1 MTGSIRAFVAVEPS
15 AAMKRELARL
25 IGKMSSDGTTGLRL
39 TRSESVHLTL
49 SFLGDIRTDSVSP
62 IIESLTAA
70 VCALSP
76 FEIGLGPPGFFPKR
90 GSPRVLWVGL
100 TGNLPELA
108 ALQDS
113 VAGSLAALG
122 FVQERR
128 AFNPHLTIGR
138 FRIGTSELLRR
149 RCAKTLLSTGIPTDV
164 SMRVE
169 EIGLIQSRLLPVGA
183 VYERLASIPLGG
195 GSPSRG
201 SRGSN

>member
-1 MTGSIRAFVAVEPS
+1 MTGTIRAFVAVEPS

-25 IGKMSSDGTTGLRL
+25 IGKLGSDGTPGLRL
-39 TRSESVHLTL
+39 TRSKSVHLTL

-76 FEIGLGPPGFFPKR
+76 FEISLGPPGFFPKR

-100 TGNLPELA
+100 SGNLPELA
-108 ALQDS
+108 ALQDR

-122 FVQERR
+122 FAQERR
-128 AFNPHLTIGR
+128 AFSPHLTIGR
-138 FRIGTSELLRR
+138 FRTGTSELLRR
-149 RCAKTLLSTGIPTDV
+149 RGAKTLLSTGMPTDV

-169 EIGLIQSRLLPVGA
+169 EIGLIRSRLLPGGA
-183 VYERLASIPLGG
+183 VYERLASIPLGV
-195 GSPSRG
+195 GSPG
-201 SRGSN
+201 TGCD

>member
-1 MTGSIRAFVAVEPS
+1 MTGTIRAFVAVEPS

-25 IGKMSSDGTTGLRL
+25 IGKLGSDGTLGLRL
-39 TRSESVHLTL
+39 TRPESVHLTL

-70 VCALSP
+70 VCALRP

-100 TGNLPELA
+100 SGNLPELA
-108 ALQDS
+108 ALQDR

-122 FVQERR
+122 FAQERR
-128 AFNPHLTIGR
+128 AFSPHLTIGR
-138 FRIGTSELLRR
+138 FRTGTSELLRR
-149 RCAKTLLSTGIPTDV
+149 RGAKTLLSTGIPTDV

-169 EIGLIQSRLLPVGA
+169 EIGLIRSRLLPGGA

-195 GSPSRG
+195 GSPG
-201 SRGSN
+201 TGCD

>member
-1 MTGSIRAFVAVEPS
+1 MTGTIRAFVAVEPS

-25 IGKMSSDGTTGLRL
+25 IGKLGSDGTTGLRL
-39 TRSESVHLTL
+39 TRPESVHLTL

-138 FRIGTSELLRR
+138 FRTGTSELLRR

>member
-1 MTGSIRAFVAVEPS
+1 MTGTIRAFVAVEPS

-25 IGKMSSDGTTGLRL
+25 IGKLGSDGTLGLRL
-39 TRSESVHLTL
+39 TRPESVHLTL

-76 FEIGLGPPGFFPKR
+76 FDIGLGPPGFFPKR

-122 FVQERR
+122 FAQERR
-128 AFNPHLTIGR
+128 AFSPHLTIGR
-138 FRIGTSELLRR
+138 FRTGTSELLRR
-149 RCAKTLLSTGIPTDV
+149 RSAKTLLSTGMPTDV

-169 EIGLIQSRLLPVGA
+169 EIGLIRSRLLPGGA

-195 GSPSRG
+195 GSPG
-201 SRGSN
+201 TGCD

>member
-1 MTGSIRAFVAVEPS
+1 MTGTIRAFVAVEPS

-25 IGKMSSDGTTGLRL
+25 IGKLGSDGTPGLRL
-39 TRSESVHLTL
+39 ARSESVHLTL

-138 FRIGTSELLRR
+138 FRTGTSELLRR
-149 RCAKTLLSTGIPTDV
+149 RCVKALLSTGIPTDV

-169 EIGLIQSRLLPVGA
+169 EIGLIRSKLLPVGA

>member
-1 MTGSIRAFVAVEPS
+1 MKGTIRAFVAVEPS

-25 IGKMSSDGTTGLRL
+25 IGKLGSDGTLGLRL
-39 TRSESVHLTL
+39 TRPESVHLTL

-122 FVQERR
+122 FAQERR
-128 AFNPHLTIGR
+128 AFSPHLTIGR
-138 FRIGTSELLRR
+138 FRTGTSELLRR
-149 RCAKTLLSTGIPTDV
+149 RSAKTLLSTGMPTDV

-169 EIGLIQSRLLPVGA
+169 EIGLIRSRLLPGGA

-195 GSPSRG
+195 GSPG
-201 SRGSN
+201 TG

>member
-1 MTGSIRAFVAVEPS
+1 MTGTIRAFVSVEPS

-25 IGKMSSDGTTGLRL
+25 IGKLGSDGTPGLRL
-39 TRSESVHLTL
+39 TRPESVHLTL

-70 VCALSP
+70 ASALSP

-138 FRIGTSELLRR
+138 FRTGTSELLRR

-183 VYERLASIPLGG
+183 VYERLASILLGG

-201 SRGSN
+201 YN

>member
-1 MTGSIRAFVAVEPS
+1 MTGTIRAFVAVEPS

-25 IGKMSSDGTTGLRL
+25 IGKLGSDGTLGLRL
-39 TRSESVHLTL
+39 TRPESVHLTL

-76 FEIGLGPPGFFPKR
+76 FDIGLGPPGFFPKR

-108 ALQDS
+108 VLQDS

-122 FVQERR
+122 FAQERR
-128 AFNPHLTIGR
+128 AFSPHLTIGR
-138 FRIGTSELLRR
+138 FRTGTSELLRR
-149 RCAKTLLSTGIPTDV
+149 RSAKTLLSTGMPTDV

-169 EIGLIQSRLLPVGA
+169 EIGLIRSRLLPGGA

-195 GSPSRG
+195 GSPG
-201 SRGSN
+201 TGCD

>member
-1 MTGSIRAFVAVEPS
+1 MKGTIRAFVAVEPS
-15 AAMKRELARL
+15 AAVKRELARM
-25 IGKMSSDGTTGLRL
+25 IGKLGSDGTPGLRL
-39 TRSESVHLTL
+39 TRPESVHLTL

-70 VCALSP
+70 VSALSP

-138 FRIGTSELLRR
+138 FRTGTSELLRR

-195 GSPSRG
+195 GCSSRS

>member
-1 MTGSIRAFVAVEPS
+1 MTGTIRAFVAVEPS

-25 IGKMSSDGTTGLRL
+25 IGKLGSDGTLGLRL
-39 TRSESVHLTL
+39 TRPESVHLTL

-76 FEIGLGPPGFFPKR
+76 FDIGLGPPGFFPKR

-122 FVQERR
+122 FAQERR
-128 AFNPHLTIGR
+128 AFSPHLTIGR
-138 FRIGTSELLRR
+138 FRTGTSELLRR
-149 RCAKTLLSTGIPTDV
+149 RSSKTLLSTGMPTDV

-169 EIGLIQSRLLPVGA
+169 EIGLIRSRLLPGGA

-195 GSPSRG
+195 GSPG
-201 SRGSN
+201 TGCD

>member
-1 MTGSIRAFVAVEPS
+1 MKGTIRTFVAVEPS
-15 AAMKRELARL
+15 AAVKRELARM
-25 IGKMSSDGTTGLRL
+25 IGKMSSDGTPGLRL
-39 TRSESVHLTL
+39 ARSESVHLTL
-49 SFLGDIRTDSVSP
+49 SFLGDIRMDSVSP

-70 VCALSP
+70 VCARSP

-138 FRIGTSELLRR
+138 FRTGTSELLRR

-169 EIGLIQSRLLPVGA
+169 EIGLIQSRLLPGGA

-201 SRGSN
+201 SN